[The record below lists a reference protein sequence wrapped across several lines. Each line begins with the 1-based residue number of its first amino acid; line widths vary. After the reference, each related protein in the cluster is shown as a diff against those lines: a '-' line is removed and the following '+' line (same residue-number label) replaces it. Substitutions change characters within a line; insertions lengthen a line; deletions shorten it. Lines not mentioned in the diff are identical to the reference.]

1 MPIFGRRVAYKP
13 KHMRSVE
20 EDSDTDIS
28 QNGIEG
34 MKWGVKRFQ
43 NPDGSLTQEG
53 LVRYTRK
60 NSCLCDGSNGTQLE
74 RMEK

>member
-1 MPIFGRRVAYKP
+1 MPIFGRRVVHVP
-13 KHMRSVE
+13 KHMRSIE

-34 MKWGVKRFQ
+34 MKWGVKNFQ
-43 NPDGSLTQEG
+43 NPDGSLTQED
-53 LVRYTRK
+53 LVHYARK
-60 NSCLCDGSNGTQLE
+60 NSGLCNGSNGTQLE